1 MQTDSPQCS
10 SIVKKATLAGL
21 IRASRASHPRQSA
34 RMLSSGPHE
43 RVMGGATGASEA
55 GGSVRPAAAR
65 APVASSVR
73 SARSLN
79 AARLAAAAALACVSA
94 ITFAATPRDADPAVA
109 LPLWLFWL
117 GAVTLLALAAA
128 LLAQTVRTR
137 RSLMRERLANRLID
151 QSPQLVCVLDPNGA
165 LRHMNGTGRQWLRVT
180 HPEIAGRRFGEI
192 ASLNVG
198 EAQAAALQAAIAQA
212 VGGAAVTNELTL
224 VRPDHGTITLELSIR
239 PIPRTR
245 SAAPNLLVEGRDITM
260 RKAAEDKLHLAAAV
274 FEQAREGF
282 VIADRDGRV
291 VTVNQAF
298 WDISG
303 YGADE
308 LQGQQTAA
316 LGFGIGRR
324 DVRRQV
330 RAALQ
335 TSGHWQGEVRTSRK
349 DGSLYTCWA
358 AITQQRDA
366 SGAVTHYIGILND
379 ITQFREVERN
389 LVRLAHVDT
398 LTDLPNRSL
407 LADRVGQLTSV
418 SRRDHR
424 PFTLMFMDLDQFKNI
439 NDTLGHSVGDALL
452 AEVARRLQGSL
463 RECDTVARLG
473 GDEFAVLL
481 PGADAAGSELVA
493 TKLLE
498 RLAEPC
504 MVQGHELSMTMSIGI
519 ATYPSD
525 GDDYEIL
532 SRNADTAM
540 YRAKHEGQA
549 TWRFF
554 AAGMQQRSARQ
565 LQLESALRRALERNE
580 LLLHYQP
587 QLDGDGETLV
597 GVEALLRWK
606 HPEFGMVSPAEF
618 IPLAETSGQIVAI
631 GEWVLRTAVTQLK
644 AWMDAGVPPMVVAVN
659 LSAVQFRHPALPDT
673 VLRALTDAGLP
684 AQYLELELTESVTAN
699 PAAAIS
705 MMDALHGLGVRLSLD
720 DFGTG
725 YSSLSHL
732 KRFPLHTLK
741 IDQSFVR
748 DIDTDPDDRAIVQA
762 IIQMARAL
770 ELQTIA
776 EGVET
781 DAQHQF
787 LRREG
792 CDMMQGYYFGRP
804 MDAAGLEMWIAA
816 RENAAAAVAA

>member
-1 MQTDSPQCS
+1 MQSLGP
-10 SIVKKATLAGL
+10 
-21 IRASRASHPRQSA
+21 RSRVR
-34 RMLSSGPHE
+34 
-43 RVMGGATGASEA
+43 GGAIGEPRADA
-55 GGSVRPAAAR
+55 LARPSAAAR
-65 APVASSVR
+65 LRPARTVLVASIVA
-73 SARSLN
+73 SATVP
-79 AARLAAAAALACVSA
+79 ALAA
-94 ITFAATPRDADPAVA
+94 PAPAGAMVPV
-109 LPLWLFWL
+109 PLWLFWL
-117 GAVTLLALAAA
+117 AAVALLGLAGA

-137 RSLMRERLANRLID
+137 RSLQRERLANRLID
-151 QSPQLVCVLDPNGA
+151 RSPNLVCVLDPRGA
-165 LRHMNGTGRQWLRVT
+165 LRHMNGTGRQWLRVS
-180 HPEIAGRRFGEI
+180 HPQIAGRRLDEI
-192 ASLNVG
+192 PELGLDAV
-198 EAQAAALQAAIAQA
+198 QALAFQEVIDQA
-212 VGGAAVTNELTL
+212 VAGAVLTHELI
-224 VRPDHGTITLELSIR
+224 VRRPDGVALTLELSIR
-239 PIPRTR
+239 AIPR
-245 SAAPNLLVEGRDITM
+245 SSDALPNLLVEGRDITQ
-260 RKAAEDKLHLAAAV
+260 RKSVEDKLQLAAAV

-282 VIADRDGRV
+282 VIADREGRV

-298 WDISG
+298 CEISG
-303 YGADE
+303 YDVRE
-308 LQGQQTAA
+308 LQGQQVAA

-324 DVRRQV
+324 EVRRQV
-330 RAALQ
+330 RSALQ
-335 TSGHWQGEVRTSRK
+335 TAGHWQGEVRTSRK

-358 AITQQRDA
+358 AVTQQRNA
-366 SGAVTHYIGILND
+366 NGAVTHYIGILND
-379 ITQFREVERN
+379 ITQFREVESN

-407 LADRVGQLTSV
+407 LADRVGQLTSI

-424 PFTLMFMDLDQFKNI
+424 PFALMFMDLDQFKNI

-452 AEVARRLQGSL
+452 SEVARRLQGSL
-463 RECDTVARLG
+463 REVDTVARLG

-481 PGADAAGSELVA
+481 PGADGAGAELVA
-493 TKLLE
+493 SKLLE

-504 MVQGHELSMTMSIGI
+504 MVQGHELSMTMSIGV
-519 ATYPSD
+519 ACYPSD

-540 YRAKHEGQA
+540 YRAKHEGKA

-565 LQLESALRRALERNE
+565 LQLESALRRALERGE

-587 QLDGDGETLV
+587 QLDGNGEQLV

-606 HPEFGMVSPAEF
+606 HPEFGYVSPAEF

-631 GEWVLRTAVTQLK
+631 GEWVLRTAVAQLK
-644 AWMDAGVPPMVVAVN
+644 SWMDAGVPPMVVAVN
-659 LSAVQFRHPALPDT
+659 LSAVQFRHVGLPDA
-673 VLRALTDAGLP
+673 VARALSDAGLP

-705 MMDALHGLGVRLSLD
+705 MMDALHALGVRLSLD

-770 ELQTIA
+770 DLQTIA

-792 CDMMQGYYFGRP
+792 CDMMQGYRFCRP
-804 MDAAGLEMWIAA
+804 MDAAALEMWIAA
-816 RENAAAAVAA
+816 REAASTDNVVPMIAA

>member
-1 MQTDSPQCS
+1 
-10 SIVKKATLAGL
+10 
-21 IRASRASHPRQSA
+21 
-34 RMLSSGPHE
+34 MLSFGPGSS
-43 RVMGGATGASEA
+43 VKGGATGQTQ
-55 GGSVRPAAAR
+55 PAAHPCPAAPAR
-65 APVASSVR
+65 IDAPR
-73 SARSLN
+73 RIPI
-79 AARLAAAAALACVSA
+79 ALASA
-94 ITFAATPRDADPAVA
+94 GMAASASAAPAIAPDPVIG
-109 LPLWLFWL
+109 LPLWMFWL
-117 GAVTLLALAAA
+117 IVVTLLGLGAA
-128 LLAQTVRTR
+128 LFAQTVRTR
-137 RSLMRERLANRLID
+137 RSLQRERLANRLID
-151 QSPQLVCVLDPNGA
+151 HSPQLVCVLDPNGA

-180 HPEIAGRRFGEI
+180 HPQIAGRRLDEI
-192 ASLNVG
+192 AELG
-198 EAQAAALQAAIAQA
+198 ITEADAEALRAVVAQA
-212 VGGAAVTNELTL
+212 VGGAIVNHELTL
-224 VRPDHGTITLELSIR
+224 RRADGAPLTLELSVR
-239 PIPRTR
+239 AIPRTR
-245 SAAPNLLVEGRDITM
+245 DLPPNLLVEGRDVTQ
-260 RKAAEDKLHLAAAV
+260 RKSVEDKLHLAAAV

-298 WDISG
+298 CEISG

-330 RAALQ
+330 RTALQ
-335 TSGHWQGEVRTSRK
+335 TTGHWQGEVRTSRK

-358 AITQQRDA
+358 AVTQQRDA
-366 SGAVTHYIGILND
+366 NGDVTHYIGILND

-424 PFTLMFMDLDQFKNI
+424 PFALMFMDLDQFKNI
-439 NDTLGHSVGDALL
+439 NDTHGHSVGDALL
-452 AEVARRLQGSL
+452 SEMARRLQGSL
-463 RECDTVARLG
+463 REVDTVARLG

-481 PGADAAGSELVA
+481 PGADAAGAELVA
-493 TKLLE
+493 GKLLE

-519 ATYPSD
+519 ACYPSD

-540 YRAKHEGQA
+540 YRAKHEGKA

-565 LQLESALRRALERNE
+565 LQLESALRRAIERNE

-587 QLDGDGETLV
+587 QLDADGVQLV

-606 HPEFGMVSPAEF
+606 HPEFGFVSPGEF

-631 GEWVLRTAVTQLK
+631 GEWVLRTAVAQLQTWI
-644 AWMDAGVPPMVVAVN
+644 AAGVPPMVVAVN
-659 LSAVQFRHPALPDT
+659 LSAVQFRHPGLIAAVT
-673 VLRALTDAGLP
+673 RALEDSGLP
-684 AQYLELELTESVTAN
+684 AKYLELELTESVTAN
-699 PAAAIS
+699 PAAATAV
-705 MMDALHGLGVRLSLD
+705 MDALHGLGVRLSLD

-725 YSSLSHL
+725 FSSLNYL

-748 DIDTDPDDRAIVQA
+748 DIDTDPDDRAIVRA
-762 IIQMARAL
+762 VIQLARAL
-770 ELQTIA
+770 NLKTIA

-787 LRREG
+787 LRHEG
-792 CDMMQGYYFGRP
+792 CDMMQGYRFCRP
-804 MDAAGLEMWIAA
+804 IDAAALEMWIAEKMSPTVA
-816 RENAAAAVAA
+816 GAPCPQGAGREQPGRAGSAAPLNVA

>member
-1 MQTDSPQCS
+1 MQSFGP
-10 SIVKKATLAGL
+10 
-21 IRASRASHPRQSA
+21 RSRVR
-34 RMLSSGPHE
+34 
-43 RVMGGATGASEA
+43 GGAIGEPRAHA
-55 GGSVRPAAAR
+55 PARPSAAAR
-65 APVASSVR
+65 LRPARRLLAAST
-73 SARSLN
+73 
-79 AARLAAAAALACVSA
+79 AAAATVPALAAPAPAGALVA
-94 ITFAATPRDADPAVA
+94 VPLWLLWLAAVA
-109 LPLWLFWL
+109 LLGLGGALF
-117 GAVTLLALAAA
+117 
-128 LLAQTVRTR
+128 AQTVRTR
-137 RSLMRERLANRLID
+137 RSLQRERLANRLID
-151 QSPQLVCVLDPNGA
+151 RSPNLVCVLDPRGA
-165 LRHMNGTGRQWLRVT
+165 LRHMNGTGRQWLRVS
-180 HPEIAGRRFGEI
+180 HPQIAGRRLDEI
-192 ASLNVG
+192 PELGLDAV
-198 EAQAAALQAAIAQA
+198 QARAFQGAIEQA
-212 VGGAAVTNELTL
+212 VAGAVLTHELT
-224 VRPDHGTITLELSIR
+224 VRRPDGVAMTLELSIR
-239 PIPRTR
+239 AIPR
-245 SAAPNLLVEGRDITM
+245 SSDAPPNLLVEGRDITQ
-260 RKAAEDKLHLAAAV
+260 RKSVEDKLQLAAAV

-282 VIADRDGRV
+282 VIADREGRV

-298 WDISG
+298 CEISG
-303 YGADE
+303 YDLHE
-308 LQGQQTAA
+308 LQGQQVAA

-324 DVRRQV
+324 EVRRQV
-330 RAALQ
+330 RSALQ
-335 TSGHWQGEVRTSRK
+335 TAGHWQGEVRTSRK

-358 AITQQRDA
+358 AVTQQRDA
-366 SGAVTHYIGILND
+366 DGAVTHYIGILND
-379 ITQFREVERN
+379 ITQFREVESN

-407 LADRVGQLTSV
+407 LADRVGQLTSI

-424 PFTLMFMDLDQFKNI
+424 PFALMFMDLDQFKNI

-452 AEVARRLQGSL
+452 SEVARRLQGTL
-463 RECDTVARLG
+463 REVDTVARLG

-481 PGADAAGSELVA
+481 PGADAAGAELVA
-493 TKLLE
+493 SKLLE

-519 ATYPSD
+519 SCYPSD

-540 YRAKHEGQA
+540 YRAKHEGKA

-565 LQLESALRRALERNE
+565 LQLESALRRALERGE

-587 QLDGDGETLV
+587 QLDGNGERLV

-606 HPEFGMVSPAEF
+606 HPEFGFVSPAEF

-631 GEWVLRTAVTQLK
+631 GEWVLRTAVAQLK
-644 AWMDAGVPPMVVAVN
+644 SWMDAGVPPMVVAVN
-659 LSAVQFRHPALPDT
+659 LSAVQFRHAGLPDAAA
-673 VLRALTDAGLP
+673 RALSDAGLP

-705 MMDALHGLGVRLSLD
+705 MMDALHALGVRLSLD

-725 YSSLSHL
+725 YSSLSYL

-770 ELQTIA
+770 DLKTIA

-792 CDMMQGYYFGRP
+792 CDMMQGYRFCRP
-804 MDAAGLEMWIAA
+804 MDAAALEMWIAG
-816 RENAAAAVAA
+816 REAAPADNVVPMIAA

>member
-1 MQTDSPQCS
+1 MLFFGPS
-10 SIVKKATLAGL
+10 SSV
-21 IRASRASHPRQSA
+21 
-34 RMLSSGPHE
+34 
-43 RVMGGATGASEA
+43 VGGATGDRQA
-55 GGSVRPAAAR
+55 GARVRPAAPGHVLR
-65 APVASSVR
+65 TLTLLS
-73 SARSLN
+73 
-79 AARLAAAAALACVSA
+79 AALACA
-94 ITFAATPRDADPAVA
+94 TTGAPAFAAPADTSDPTVA

-117 GAVTLLALAAA
+117 VVVCLVALAAA
-128 LLAQTVRTR
+128 LFAQTMRTR
-137 RSLMRERLANRLID
+137 RSLQRERLANRLID
-151 QSPQLVCVLDPNGA
+151 HSLQLVCVLDPNGA
-165 LRHMNGTGRQWLRVT
+165 MRHMNGTGRHWLRVT
-180 HPEIAGRRFGEI
+180 HPQIAGRRLDEVAELGIAEI
-192 ASLNVG
+192 
-198 EAQAAALQAAIAQA
+198 QALALQAAITQA
-212 VGGAAVTNELTL
+212 VGGTVVTHELT
-224 VRPDHGTITLELSIR
+224 VKRPDGASLTLELSIR
-239 PIPRTR
+239 AIPRDPAR
-245 SAAPNLLVEGRDITM
+245 NVAPNLLVEGRDITM
-260 RKAAEDKLHLAAAV
+260 RKTAEDKLHLAAAV

-298 WDISG
+298 CDISG
-303 YGADE
+303 YDADE
-308 LQGQQTAA
+308 LQGQQTAG

-324 DVRRQV
+324 EVRRQV
-330 RAALQ
+330 RTALL

-358 AITQQRDA
+358 AITQQRDG
-366 SGAVTHYIGILND
+366 SGVVTHYIGILND

-398 LTDLPNRSL
+398 LTDLPNRAL

-452 AEVARRLQGSL
+452 GEVARRLQGML
-463 RECDTVARLG
+463 REVDTVARLG

-481 PGADAAGSELVA
+481 PGADTAGAELVA
-493 TKLLE
+493 SKLLE

-540 YRAKHEGQA
+540 YRAKHEGKA

-554 AAGMQQRSARQ
+554 ADGMQQRSARQ

-580 LLLHYQP
+580 MLLHYQP
-587 QLDGDGETLV
+587 QLDANGETLV
-597 GVEALLRWK
+597 GVEALLRWR
-606 HPEFGMVSPAEF
+606 HPEFGMVSPVEF
-618 IPLAETSGQIVAI
+618 IPLAEISGQIVAI
-631 GEWVLRTAVTQLK
+631 GEWVLRTAVAQLK
-644 AWMDAGVPPMVVAVN
+644 SWMDAGVPPMVVAVN
-659 LSAVQFRHPALPDT
+659 LSAVQFRHAGLPD
-673 VLRALTDAGLP
+673 VVMRALNDAGLP
-684 AQYLELELTESVTAN
+684 ARHLELELTESVTAN
-699 PAAAIS
+699 PAAAIA

-770 ELQTIA
+770 NLKTIA

-792 CDMMQGYYFGRP
+792 CDMMQGYRFCRP
-804 MDAAGLEMWIAA
+804 MDAAALEMWIAS
-816 RENAAAAVAA
+816 REHSPPSSVEPMIAA

>member
-1 MQTDSPQCS
+1 
-10 SIVKKATLAGL
+10 
-21 IRASRASHPRQSA
+21 
-34 RMLSSGPHE
+34 MLSFGPGSSV
-43 RVMGGATGASEA
+43 RGGAFVDQQPAA
-55 GGSVRPAAAR
+55 RARPAADGR
-65 APVASSVR
+65 VLR
-73 SARSLN
+73 
-79 AARLAAAAALACVSA
+79 ARLGAFALAAGSA
-94 ITFAATPRDADPAVA
+94 PAIAASASPAAPQPAVM

-117 GAVTLLALAAA
+117 FAVTVLGLAAA

-137 RSLMRERLANRLID
+137 RSLQRERLANRLID
-151 QSPQLVCVLDPNGA
+151 RSPHLVCVLDPNGA
-165 LRHMNGTGRQWLRVT
+165 LRHMNGTGRGWLRVS
-180 HPEIAGRRFGEI
+180 HPEIAGRRLDQI
-192 ASLNVG
+192 AALG
-198 EAQAAALQAAIAQA
+198 MDEAQARALQAAVAQA
-212 VGGAAVTNELTL
+212 LGGTPVSHELAVR
-224 VRPDHGTITLELSIR
+224 RPDGGSLTLELSIR
-239 PIPRTR
+239 AIPRHRNTP
-245 SAAPNLLVEGRDITM
+245 PNLLVEGRDITQ
-260 RKAAEDKLHLAAAV
+260 RKSVEDKLQLAAAV

-298 WDISG
+298 CDISG
-303 YGADE
+303 YDAHE
-308 LQGQQTAA
+308 LQGQQTAT

-324 DVRRQV
+324 DMRRQV

-335 TSGHWQGEVRTSRK
+335 TSGHWQGEVRTARK

-366 SGAVTHYIGILND
+366 GGVVTHYIGILND
-379 ITQFREVERN
+379 ITQFREVEKN

-424 PFTLMFMDLDQFKNI
+424 PFALMFMDLDQFKNI

-452 AEVARRLQGSL
+452 GEVARRLQASL
-463 RECDTVARLG
+463 REVDTVARLG

-481 PGADAAGSELVA
+481 PGADAAGAEMVA
-493 TKLLE
+493 SKLLE

-504 MVQGHELSMTMSIGI
+504 MVQGHELSMTMSIGV
-519 ATYPSD
+519 ACYPSD

-540 YRAKHEGQA
+540 YRAKHEGKA

-587 QLDGDGETLV
+587 QLDGNGEQLV

-606 HPEFGMVSPAEF
+606 HPEFGFVSPAEF

-631 GEWVLRTAVTQLK
+631 GEWVLRTAVAQLK

-659 LSAVQFRHPALPDT
+659 LSAVQFRHVGLPNA
-673 VLRALTDAGLP
+673 VARALSDADLP

-699 PAAAIS
+699 PSAAIA
-705 MMDALHGLGVRLSLD
+705 MMDALHALGVRLSLD

-725 YSSLSHL
+725 YSSLSYL

-770 ELQTIA
+770 NLKTIA

-792 CDMMQGYYFGRP
+792 CDMMQGYRFCRP
-804 MDAAGLEMWIAA
+804 MDAAALEMWIAG
-816 RENAAAAVAA
+816 REAASTANVVPMIAA

>member
-1 MQTDSPQCS
+1 
-10 SIVKKATLAGL
+10 
-21 IRASRASHPRQSA
+21 
-34 RMLSSGPHE
+34 
-43 RVMGGATGASEA
+43 MGGATGARDP
-55 GGSVRPAAAR
+55 GGSARPIPVRAPIASLARSTRPATVARHAAR
-65 APVASSVR
+65 AGAL
-73 SARSLN
+73 AL
-79 AARLAAAAALACVSA
+79 ALLAAPVLAA
-94 ITFAATPRDADPAVA
+94 PAHASEPTVA

-117 GAVTLLALAAA
+117 GAASLLALAAA
-128 LLAQTVRTR
+128 LFAQTVRSR

-165 LRHMNGTGRQWLRVT
+165 LRHMNRTGRQWLRVT
-180 HPEIAGRRFGEI
+180 HPEIAGRRFGDI
-192 ASLNVG
+192 ASLAVDAG
-198 EAQAAALQAAIAQA
+198 RAEALQAAIAQA
-212 VGGAAVTNELTL
+212 AAGVTVTHELSL

-239 PIPRTR
+239 PIPRA
-245 SAAPNLLVEGRDITM
+245 SAAAPNLLVEGRDVTL

-298 WDISG
+298 CDISG
-303 YGADE
+303 YASDE

-366 SGAVTHYIGILND
+366 VGAVTHYIGILND

-452 AEVARRLQGSL
+452 AEVARRLQGTL

-519 ATYPSD
+519 ACYPSD

-540 YRAKHEGQA
+540 YRAKHEGKA

-565 LQLESALRRALERNE
+565 LQLESALRRALERHE

-587 QLDGDGETLV
+587 QLDASGEKLV

-618 IPLAETSGQIVAI
+618 IPLAETSGQIVSI

-644 AWMDAGVPPMVVAVN
+644 AWMDAGVAPMLVAVN
-659 LSAVQFRHPALPDT
+659 LSAVQFRHPTLPD
-673 VLRALTDAGLP
+673 VVMRALTDAGLP
-684 AQYLELELTESVTAN
+684 AKYLELELTESVTAN

-770 ELQTIA
+770 DLQTIA

-804 MDAAGLEMWIAA
+804 MDASALEMWIAA
-816 RENAAAAVAA
+816 RDSATVAAA

>member
-1 MQTDSPQCS
+1 MLPSSPP
-10 SIVKKATLAGL
+10 T
-21 IRASRASHPRQSA
+21 PD
-34 RMLSSGPHE
+34 
-43 RVMGGATGASEA
+43 
-55 GGSVRPAAAR
+55 AA
-65 APVASSVR
+65 
-73 SARSLN
+73 
-79 AARLAAAAALACVSA
+79 
-94 ITFAATPRDADPAVA
+94 IA
-109 LPLWLFWL
+109 LPLWMFWL
-117 GAVTLLALAAA
+117 IVVALLCLTAA
-128 LLAQTVRTR
+128 LFAQTVRTR
-137 RSLMRERLANRLID
+137 RSLQRERLANRLID
-151 QSPQLVCVLDPNGA
+151 HSPQLVCVLDPNGA
-165 LRHMNGTGRQWLRVT
+165 LRHMNGTGRQWLRVA
-180 HPEIAGRRFGEI
+180 HPDIAGRRLDEI
-192 ASLNVG
+192 AQLG
-198 EAQAAALQAAIAQA
+198 IGDTQAAALQAAIAQA
-212 VGGAAVTNELTL
+212 VGGAVLTHELTIKG
-224 VRPDHGTITLELSIR
+224 PDGSPLTLELAIR
-239 PIPRTR
+239 AIPRAR
-245 SAAPNLLVEGRDITM
+245 DVLPNLLVEGRDVSK
-260 RKAAEDKLHLAAAV
+260 RKSVEDKLHLAAAV

-298 WDISG
+298 CDISG

-308 LQGQQTAA
+308 LQGQRVAA
-316 LGFGIGRR
+316 LGFGISRR

-330 RAALQ
+330 RTALQ

-358 AITQQRDA
+358 AVTHQRDA
-366 SGAVTHYIGILND
+366 GGVVTHYIGILND

-424 PFTLMFMDLDQFKNI
+424 PFALMFMDLDQFKNI
-439 NDTLGHSVGDALL
+439 NDTHGHSIGDALL
-452 AEVARRLQGSL
+452 AEMARRLQGSL
-463 RECDTVARLG
+463 REVDTVARLG

-481 PGADAAGSELVA
+481 PGADSAGAELVA
-493 TKLLE
+493 SKLLE

-540 YRAKHEGQA
+540 YRAKHEGKA

-565 LQLESALRRALERNE
+565 LQLESALRRAIERNE

-587 QLDGDGETLV
+587 QLDAAGEQLV
-597 GVEALLRWK
+597 GVEALLRWR

-631 GEWVLRTAVTQLK
+631 GEWVLRTAVAQLK
-644 AWMDAGVPPMVVAVN
+644 SWMDAGVPPMVVAVN
-659 LSAVQFRHPALPDT
+659 LSAVQFRHAGL
-673 VLRALTDAGLP
+673 VAMVARALADAGLP
-684 AQYLELELTESVTAN
+684 ARYLELELTESVTAN
-699 PAAAIS
+699 PAAATAV
-705 MMDALHGLGVRLSLD
+705 MDSLHALGVRLSLD

-725 YSSLSHL
+725 FSSLNYL

-748 DIDTDPDDRAIVQA
+748 DIDTDPDDRAIVRA
-762 IIQMARAL
+762 VIQLARAL
-770 ELQTIA
+770 NLKTIA

-787 LRREG
+787 LRHEG
-792 CDMMQGYYFGRP
+792 CDMMQGYRFCRP
-804 MDAAGLEMWIAA
+804 IDAAALEMWIAT
-816 RENAAAAVAA
+816 REPAEPAASRAMPMIAA

>member
-1 MQTDSPQCS
+1 MQGAHG
-10 SIVKKATLAGL
+10 VRLAG
-21 IRASRASHPRQSA
+21 
-34 RMLSSGPHE
+34 
-43 RVMGGATGASEA
+43 
-55 GGSVRPAAAR
+55 
-65 APVASSVR
+65 APVRSVP
-73 SARSLN
+73 L
-79 AARLAAAAALACVSA
+79 AAALACACVPA
-94 ITFAATPRDADPAVA
+94 RAAPAVA
-109 LPLWLFWL
+109 MPTVSLPLWSFWL
-117 GAVTLLALAAA
+117 VAATVLALGAA
-128 LLAQTVRTR
+128 LFAQTLRTR
-137 RSLMRERLANRLID
+137 SSLRRERLANRLID
-151 QSPQLVCVLDPNGA
+151 HSPQLVCVLDPSGA
-165 LRHMNGTGRQWLRVT
+165 VRHMNGTGRRWLRVS
-180 HPEIAGRRFGEI
+180 HPQIAGQRLDQI
-192 ASLNVG
+192 
-198 EAQAAALQAAIAQA
+198 AALGIAGPQAEALKAAVGQAAI
-212 VGGAAVTNELTL
+212 GAAVTHELGL
-224 VRPDHGTITLELSIR
+224 VRPDGTVLTLELSIR

-245 SAAPNLLVEGRDITM
+245 RLAPNLLVEGRDVTM
-260 RKAAEDKLHLAAAV
+260 RKSAEDKLHLAAAV

-282 VIADRDGRV
+282 VITDPEGRV
-291 VTVNQAF
+291 VSVNQAF
-298 WDISG
+298 CDISG
-303 YGADE
+303 YSADE
-308 LQGQQTAA
+308 LQGQPTAA
-316 LGFGIGRR
+316 LGLGLGESSLRLEI
-324 DVRRQV
+324 
-330 RAALQ
+330 RAALKD
-335 TSGHWQGEVRTSRK
+335 SGVWQGELRSARK
-349 DGSLYTCWA
+349 DGSLHTCWTS
-358 AITQQRDA
+358 ITQQRDSA
-366 SGAVTHYIGILND
+366 GTITHYIGILND
-379 ITQFREVERN
+379 ITQFREVERS
-389 LVRLAHVDT
+389 LVRLAHVDP
-398 LTDLPNRSL
+398 LTDLPNRAL
-407 LADRVGQLTSV
+407 LADRVGQLMSI

-424 PFTLMFMDLDQFKNI
+424 PFALMFMDLDQFKNI

-452 AEVARRLQGSL
+452 SEVARRLQGSL
-463 RECDTVARLG
+463 REVDTVARLG

-481 PGADAAGSELVA
+481 PGADSAGAELVA
-493 TKLLE
+493 SKLLE

-540 YRAKHEGQA
+540 YRAKHEGKA

-587 QLDGDGETLV
+587 QLDANGEQLV
-597 GVEALLRWK
+597 GVEALLRWR
-606 HPEFGMVSPAEF
+606 HPEFGFVSPAEF

-631 GEWVLRTAVTQLK
+631 GEWVMRTAVAQVK
-644 AWMDAGVPPMVVAVN
+644 AWMDAGVPPLVVAVN
-659 LSAVQFRHPALPDT
+659 LSAVQFRHAGLPAT
-673 VLRALTDAGLP
+673 VARALSDAGLP

-705 MMDALHGLGVRLSLD
+705 MMDALHSLGVRLSLD

-725 YSSLSHL
+725 YSSLSYL

-770 ELQTIA
+770 NLKTIA

-792 CDMMQGYYFGRP
+792 CDMMQGYRFCRP
-804 MDAAGLEMWIAA
+804 MDAAALEMWIAA
-816 RENAAAAVAA
+816 REPVPSSNVVPMIAA

>member
-1 MQTDSPQCS
+1 MLICGPNNS
-10 SIVKKATLAGL
+10 SV
-21 IRASRASHPRQSA
+21 Q
-34 RMLSSGPHE
+34 
-43 RVMGGATGASEA
+43 GGATDERQTD
-55 GGSVRPAAAR
+55 GSVRPAVR
-65 APVASSVR
+65 ADVSSPCRLVV
-73 SARSLN
+73 SLT
-79 AARLAAAAALACVSA
+79 ATLLAAPALAADSGAHDAA
-94 ITFAATPRDADPAVA
+94 IA

-117 GAVTLLALAAA
+117 VTVLLLGLAAA
-128 LLAQTVRTR
+128 LFAQTVRTR
-137 RSLMRERLANRLID
+137 RSLQRERLANRLID
-151 QSPQLVCVLDPNGA
+151 HSPQLVCVLDPDGA
-165 LRHMNGTGRQWLRVT
+165 MRHMNGTGRHWLRVT
-180 HPEIAGRRFGEI
+180 HAQIAGRRLHEI
-192 ASLNVG
+192 AELG
-198 EAQAAALQAAIAQA
+198 IAQAQGEALQAVIAKA
-212 VGGAAVTNELTL
+212 VSGSVLLHELTVKRSDGAL
-224 VRPDHGTITLELSIR
+224 MTLELSIR
-239 PIPRTR
+239 AIPRER
-245 SAAPNLLVEGRDITM
+245 NVAPNLLVEGRDISK
-260 RKAAEDKLHLAAAV
+260 RKSVEDKLQLAAAV

-298 WDISG
+298 CDISG
-303 YGADE
+303 YDAGE

-335 TSGHWQGEVRTSRK
+335 TNGHWQGEVRTSRK

-366 SGAVTHYIGILND
+366 AGEVTHYIGILND

-424 PFTLMFMDLDQFKNI
+424 PFALMFMDLDQFKNI

-452 AEVARRLQGSL
+452 GEVARRLQGTL
-463 RECDTVARLG
+463 RELDTVARLG

-481 PGADAAGSELVA
+481 PGADAAGAELVA
-493 TKLLE
+493 SKLLE

-540 YRAKHEGQA
+540 YRAKHEGKA
-549 TWRFF
+549 TWRLF

-587 QLDGDGETLV
+587 QLDAAGEHLV
-597 GVEALLRWK
+597 GVEALLRWR

-631 GEWVLRTAVTQLK
+631 GEWVLRTAVSQLK

-659 LSAVQFRHPALPDT
+659 LSAVQFRHAGLPAT
-673 VLRALTDAGLP
+673 VSRALSDAGLP

-699 PAAAIS
+699 PAAAIA

-725 YSSLSHL
+725 YSSLSYL

-770 ELQTIA
+770 DLKTIA

-792 CDMMQGYYFGRP
+792 CDMMQGYRFCRP
-804 MDAAGLEMWIAA
+804 MDAAALEVWIAG
-816 RENAAAAVAA
+816 RDQAAGSNVVPMIAA

>member
-1 MQTDSPQCS
+1 VTGDRQTDAQ
-10 SIVKKATLAGL
+10 A
-21 IRASRASHPRQSA
+21 
-34 RMLSSGPHE
+34 
-43 RVMGGATGASEA
+43 
-55 GGSVRPAAAR
+55 RPAAPLHVCLSLAR
-65 APVASSVR
+65 RPF
-73 SARSLN
+73 
-79 AARLAAAAALACVSA
+79 ALACASVAAPALAAQATAPDQA
-94 ITFAATPRDADPAVA
+94 IAV
-109 LPLWLFWL
+109 PLWLFWL
-117 GAVTLLALAAA
+117 TTVALLGLPAA
-128 LLAQTVRTR
+128 LFAQTMRTR
-137 RSLMRERLANRLID
+137 RSLQRERLANRLID
-151 QSPQLVCVLDPNGA
+151 HSPQLVCVLDPAGA
-165 LRHMNGTGRQWLRVT
+165 LRHMNGTGRHWLRVT
-180 HPEIAGRRFGEI
+180 HPEIAGRRLDQI
-192 ASLNVG
+192 ATLG
-198 EAQAAALQAAIAQA
+198 IDELQAGALQAQIGRAA
-212 VGGAAVTNELTL
+212 GGAVATHELT
-224 VRPDHGTITLELSIR
+224 VKRPDGASLTLELSIR
-239 PIPRTR
+239 AIPHPRN
-245 SAAPNLLVEGRDITM
+245 AAPNLLVEGRDITK
-260 RKAAEDKLHLAAAV
+260 RKSVEDKLHLAAAV

-298 WDISG
+298 CDISG
-303 YGADE
+303 YGVDE

-316 LGFGIGRR
+316 LGFGISRR
-324 DVRRQV
+324 EIRRQV
-330 RAALQ
+330 RTALQ

-366 SGAVTHYIGILND
+366 NGVVTHYIGILND

-424 PFTLMFMDLDQFKNI
+424 PFALMFMDLDQFKNI

-452 AEVARRLQGSL
+452 SEVARRLQGSL
-463 RECDTVARLG
+463 REVDTVARLG

-481 PGADAAGSELVA
+481 PGTDATGAEQVA
-493 TKLLE
+493 SKLLE

-540 YRAKHEGQA
+540 YRAKQEGKA

-587 QLDGDGETLV
+587 QLDGNGEHLV
-597 GVEALLRWK
+597 GVEALLRWR

-631 GEWVLRTAVTQLK
+631 GEWVLRTAVAQLK
-644 AWMDAGVPPMVVAVN
+644 SWIDAGVSPMVVAVN
-659 LSAVQFRHPALPDT
+659 LSAVQFRHAGLPA
-673 VLRALTDAGLP
+673 VVARALSDAGLP
-684 AQYLELELTESVTAN
+684 ARYLELELTESVTAN

-705 MMDALHGLGVRLSLD
+705 MMDALHGQGVRLSLD

-725 YSSLSHL
+725 YSSLSYL

-762 IIQMARAL
+762 IIQMARTL
-770 ELQTIA
+770 NLKTIA

-792 CDMMQGYYFGRP
+792 CDMMQGYRFCRP
-804 MDAAGLEMWIAA
+804 MDAAALEMWIAT
-816 RENAAAAVAA
+816 RELTPLSNVVPMIAA

>member
-1 MQTDSPQCS
+1 MLFLGPS
-10 SIVKKATLAGL
+10 SSVKGGAAGDLANAQARSGADRLALRALPGAIALAG
-21 IRASRASHPRQSA
+21 A
-34 RMLSSGPHE
+34 
-43 RVMGGATGASEA
+43 GAC
-55 GGSVRPAAAR
+55 VPA
-65 APVASSVR
+65 VASS
-73 SARSLN
+73 AG
-79 AARLAAAAALACVSA
+79 AHAPMA
-94 ITFAATPRDADPAVA
+94 P
-109 LPLWLFWL
+109 PLWLFWL
-117 GAVTLLALAAA
+117 VTATLLGLGAA
-128 LLAQTVRTR
+128 LVAQTARMR
-137 RSLMRERLANRLID
+137 RSLKRERLANRLID
-151 QSPQLVCVLDPNGA
+151 NSPHLVCVLDPQGA
-165 LRHMNGTGRQWLRVT
+165 VRHMNGTGRQWLRIT
-180 HPEIAGRRFGEI
+180 HPQLAGRRLDEI
-192 ASLNVG
+192 AEFGLDEV
-198 EAQAAALQAAIAQA
+198 QAAALRGAIVNA
-212 VGGAAVTNELTL
+212 VAGIPATQDLT
-224 VRPDHGTITLELSIR
+224 VRRPDGVAITLELSIR
-239 PIPRTR
+239 AIPHARGVP
-245 SAAPNLLVEGRDITM
+245 PNLLVEGRDITK
-260 RKAAEDKLHLAAAV
+260 RKSVEDKLHLAAAV

-298 WDISG
+298 CEISG
-303 YGADE
+303 YDMDE
-308 LQGQQTAA
+308 LQGQRAAA
-316 LGFGIGRR
+316 LGLGIGQR
-324 DVRRQV
+324 DMRRQI
-330 RAALQ
+330 RTALQ
-335 TSGHWQGEVRTSRK
+335 ASGHWQGEVRTSRK

-366 SGAVTHYIGILND
+366 QGAVTHYIGILND

-424 PFTLMFMDLDQFKNI
+424 PFALMFMDLDQFKNI

-452 AEVARRLQGSL
+452 GEVARRLQGSL
-463 RECDTVARLG
+463 REIDTVARLG

-481 PGADAAGSELVA
+481 PGADGAGAELVA
-493 TKLLE
+493 SKLLE

-540 YRAKHEGQA
+540 YRAKHEGKA

-554 AAGMQQRSARQ
+554 AAGMQQRSARR

-580 LLLHYQP
+580 LVLHYQP
-587 QLDGDGETLV
+587 QLDGSGENLV

-631 GEWVLRTAVTQLK
+631 GEWVLRTAVAQLK

-659 LSAVQFRHPALPDT
+659 LSAVQFRHAGLPNVVT
-673 VLRALTDAGLP
+673 RALSDAGLS

-699 PAAAIS
+699 PSAAIA
-705 MMDALHGLGVRLSLD
+705 MMDALHALGVRLSLD

-725 YSSLSHL
+725 YSSLSYL

-770 ELQTIA
+770 NLKTIA

-792 CDMMQGYYFGRP
+792 CDMMQGYRFCRP
-804 MDAAGLEMWIAA
+804 MDAAALEMWIAG
-816 RENAAAAVAA
+816 REAASAANVVPMIAA

>member
-1 MQTDSPQCS
+1 MLTFGPS
-10 SIVKKATLAGL
+10 SSV
-21 IRASRASHPRQSA
+21 
-34 RMLSSGPHE
+34 E
-43 RVMGGATGASEA
+43 GGATGEQQADA
-55 GGSVRPAAAR
+55 QACPAARVDVSR
-65 APVASSVR
+65 APR
-73 SARSLN
+73 
-79 AARLAAAAALACVSA
+79 RLPIALACASVA
-94 ITFAATPRDADPAVA
+94 LPVRALAVPATFTDPAIA

-117 GAVTLLALAAA
+117 TAVCLLGLVAA
-128 LLAQTVRTR
+128 LFAQTLRTR
-137 RSLMRERLANRLID
+137 RSLQRERLANRLID
-151 QSPQLVCVLDPNGA
+151 HSPQLVCVLDPNGA
-165 LRHMNGTGRQWLRVT
+165 LRHMNGTGRHWLRVT
-180 HPEIAGRRFGEI
+180 HPQIAGRRLDEI
-192 ASLNVG
+192 AALAID
-198 EAQAAALQAAIAQA
+198 ELQAKALQAQIALA
-212 VGGAAVTNELTL
+212 LEGAAVTHELT
-224 VRPDHGTITLELSIR
+224 VKRPDGASLTLELSIR
-239 PIPRTR
+239 AIPRAR
-245 SAAPNLLVEGRDITM
+245 NAAPNLLVEGRDITK
-260 RKAAEDKLHLAAAV
+260 RKSVEDKLQLAAAV

-298 WDISG
+298 CDISG
-303 YGADE
+303 YAADE

-330 RAALQ
+330 RTALQ

-366 SGAVTHYIGILND
+366 NGAVTHYIGILND

-424 PFTLMFMDLDQFKNI
+424 PFALMYMDLDQFKNI
-439 NDTLGHSVGDALL
+439 NDTHGHSVGDALL
-452 AEVARRLQGSL
+452 SEVARRLQGSL
-463 RECDTVARLG
+463 REVDTVARLG

-481 PGADAAGSELVA
+481 PGADAAGAELVA
-493 TKLLE
+493 QKLLE

-504 MVQGHELSMTMSIGI
+504 MVQGHDLSVTMSIGI

-540 YRAKHEGQA
+540 YRSKHEGKA

-565 LQLESALRRALERNE
+565 LQLESALRRAIERNE

-587 QLDGDGETLV
+587 QLDANGETLV
-597 GVEALLRWK
+597 GVEALLRWR

-631 GEWVLRTAVTQLK
+631 GEWVLRTAVAQLK

-659 LSAVQFRHPALPDT
+659 LSAVQFRHAGLPAVVT
-673 VLRALTDAGLP
+673 RALSDAGLP
-684 AQYLELELTESVTAN
+684 ARYLELELTESVTAN
-699 PAAAIS
+699 PAAATA
-705 MMDALHGLGVRLSLD
+705 MMDALHALGVRLSLD

-725 YSSLSHL
+725 FSSLNYL

-748 DIDTDPDDRAIVQA
+748 DIDTDPDDRAIVRA
-762 IIQMARAL
+762 IIQLARAL
-770 ELQTIA
+770 NLQTIA

-781 DAQHQF
+781 EAQHQF
-787 LRREG
+787 LRHEG
-792 CDMMQGYYFGRP
+792 CDMMQGYRFCRP
-804 MDAAGLEMWIAA
+804 IDAAALEMWIAS
-816 RENAAAAVAA
+816 REMAPPSIVVPMLAA

>member
-1 MQTDSPQCS
+1 
-10 SIVKKATLAGL
+10 
-21 IRASRASHPRQSA
+21 
-34 RMLSSGPHE
+34 MLSFGPGL
-43 RVMGGATGASEA
+43 RVRGGAFVDQQPAA
-55 GGSVRPAAAR
+55 CARPAAVGR
-65 APVASSVR
+65 VLR
-73 SARSLN
+73 
-79 AARLAAAAALACVSA
+79 ARLGAIALGAAASGA
-94 ITFAATPRDADPAVA
+94 PAVAASANPAAPQPAIA

-117 GAVTLLALAAA
+117 FAVTLLGLAAA
-128 LLAQTVRTR
+128 LVAQTVRAR
-137 RSLMRERLANRLID
+137 RSLQRERLANRLID
-151 QSPQLVCVLDPNGA
+151 RSPHLVCVLDPNGA
-165 LRHMNGTGRQWLRVT
+165 LRHMNGTGRGWLRVS
-180 HPEIAGRRFGEI
+180 HPEIAGRRLDQI
-192 ASLNVG
+192 ASLG
-198 EAQAAALQAAIAQA
+198 MDEAQARALQAVVAQA
-212 VGGAAVTNELTL
+212 LAGTAVSHELT
-224 VRPDHGTITLELSIR
+224 VRRPDGGSMTLELAIR
-239 PIPRTR
+239 AIPRHRNTQ
-245 SAAPNLLVEGRDITM
+245 PNLLVEGRDITQ
-260 RKAAEDKLHLAAAV
+260 RKSVEDKLQLAAAV

-298 WDISG
+298 CDISG
-303 YGADE
+303 YDAQE
-308 LQGQQTAA
+308 LQGEQTAA

-324 DVRRQV
+324 DMRRQV

-424 PFTLMFMDLDQFKNI
+424 PFALMFMDLDQFKNI

-452 AEVARRLQGSL
+452 GEVARRLQGSL
-463 RECDTVARLG
+463 REVDTVARLG

-481 PGADAAGSELVA
+481 PGADAAGAEMVA
-493 TKLLE
+493 SKLLE

-504 MVQGHELSMTMSIGI
+504 MVQGHELSMTMSIGV
-519 ATYPSD
+519 ACYPSD

-540 YRAKHEGQA
+540 YRAKHEGKA

-587 QLDGDGETLV
+587 QLDGNGEQLV

-606 HPEFGMVSPAEF
+606 HPEFGFVSPAEF

-631 GEWVLRTAVTQLK
+631 GEWVLRTAVAQLK

-659 LSAVQFRHPALPDT
+659 LSAVQFRHAGLPNAVT
-673 VLRALTDAGLP
+673 RALSDAGLP

-699 PAAAIS
+699 PSAAIA
-705 MMDALHGLGVRLSLD
+705 MMDALHALGVRLSLD

-725 YSSLSHL
+725 YSSLSYL

-770 ELQTIA
+770 DLKTIA

-792 CDMMQGYYFGRP
+792 CDMMQGYRFCRP
-804 MDAAGLEMWIAA
+804 MDAAALEMWIAG
-816 RENAAAAVAA
+816 REMTTPTLPLVAAPRAGAPVGSDVILASG

>member
-1 MQTDSPQCS
+1 MLFLGPS
-10 SIVKKATLAGL
+10 SDVKGGAAGAPARPPAAGLALRALCVSTSLAG
-21 IRASRASHPRQSA
+21 
-34 RMLSSGPHE
+34 
-43 RVMGGATGASEA
+43 
-55 GGSVRPAAAR
+55 AAATV
-65 APVASSVR
+65 PAS
-73 SARSLN
+73 
-79 AARLAAAAALACVSA
+79 
-94 ITFAATPRDADPAVA
+94 AATAGVEPAIA
-109 LPLWLFWL
+109 LPLWLYW
-117 GAVTLLALAAA
+117 LAAA
-128 LLAQTVRTR
+128 TLLCLGVALFAQTLRAR
-137 RSLMRERLANRLID
+137 RSLQRERLANRLID
-151 QSPQLVCVLDPNGA
+151 HSPQLVCVLDPNGA
-165 LRHMNGTGRQWLRVT
+165 VRHMNGTGRQWLRIT
-180 HPEIAGRRFGEI
+180 HPEIAGRRLDEI
-192 ASLNVG
+192 AQLG
-198 EAQAAALQAAIAQA
+198 IAEPQANALREGVANA
-212 VGGAAVTNELTL
+212 VGGAIVTHELT
-224 VRPDHGTITLELSIR
+224 VKRPDGVAITLELSIR
-239 PIPRTR
+239 AIPRTR
-245 SAAPNLLVEGRDITM
+245 GLPPNLLVEGRDITK
-260 RKAAEDKLHLAAAV
+260 RKSVEDKLHLAAAV

-298 WDISG
+298 CDISG

-316 LGFGIGRR
+316 LGFGISRR

-330 RAALQ
+330 RTALQ

-366 SGAVTHYIGILND
+366 NGVVTHYIGILND

-424 PFTLMFMDLDQFKNI
+424 PFALMFMDLDQFKNI

-452 AEVARRLQGSL
+452 GEVARRLQSSL
-463 RECDTVARLG
+463 REVDTVARLG

-481 PGADAAGSELVA
+481 PGADAAGAELVA
-493 TKLLE
+493 QKLLE

-540 YRAKHEGQA
+540 YRAKHEGKA

-587 QLDGDGETLV
+587 QLDANGQQLV
-597 GVEALLRWK
+597 GVEALLRWR

-631 GEWVLRTAVTQLK
+631 GEWVLRTAVAQLK
-644 AWMDAGVPPMVVAVN
+644 AWIDAGVPPMLVAVN
-659 LSAVQFRHPALPDT
+659 LSAVQFRHVGLPN
-673 VLRALTDAGLP
+673 VVARALSDAGLP

-699 PAAAIS
+699 PAAAIA
-705 MMDALHGLGVRLSLD
+705 MMDALHGQGVRLSLD

-725 YSSLSHL
+725 YSSLSYL

-770 ELQTIA
+770 NLKTIA

-792 CDMMQGYYFGRP
+792 CDMMQGYRFCRP
-804 MDAAGLEMWIAA
+804 MDAAALEMWIAS
-816 RENAAAAVAA
+816 REALPAPNVLPMIAA

>member
-1 MQTDSPQCS
+1 MLTFGPSP
-10 SIVKKATLAGL
+10 
-21 IRASRASHPRQSA
+21 
-34 RMLSSGPHE
+34 
-43 RVMGGATGASEA
+43 RVRGGAPGRLQTAA
-55 GGSVRPAAAR
+55 QACPAAAV
-65 APVASSVR
+65 PAS
-73 SARSLN
+73 RSLL
-79 AARLAAAAALACVSA
+79 RPSVALACASA
-94 ITFAATPRDADPAVA
+94 AAPALAAPAAAVEPTIA
-109 LPLWLFWL
+109 LPLWVFWL
-117 GAVTLLALAAA
+117 IAAA
-128 LLAQTVRTR
+128 LLALGVALFAQTVRTR
-137 RSLMRERLANRLID
+137 RSLRRERLANRLID
-151 QSPQLVCVLDPNGA
+151 RSPHLVCVLDPAGA
-165 LRHMNGTGRQWLRVT
+165 VRHMNGTGRQWLRVT
-180 HPEIAGRRFGEI
+180 HLEIAGRR
-192 ASLNVG
+192 LDQV
-198 EAQAAALQAAIAQA
+198 AALGIDEGQARALRVAIEQA
-212 VGGAAVTNELTL
+212 DGETAVTHDLD
-224 VRPDHGTITLELSIR
+224 VKRPDGATLTLELSIR
-239 PIPRTR
+239 AIPRDR
-245 SAAPNLLVEGRDITM
+245 GAAPNLLVEGRDISK
-260 RKAAEDKLHLAAAV
+260 RKSVEDKLHLAAAV

-298 WDISG
+298 CEISG
-303 YGADE
+303 YDMDE
-308 LQGQQTAA
+308 LQGQQTGA
-316 LGFGIGRR
+316 LGLGLGRR
-324 DVRRQV
+324 DVLRQV
-330 RAALQ
+330 RSALQ
-335 TSGHWQGEVRTSRK
+335 ASGHWQGEIRTARK

-366 SGAVTHYIGILND
+366 NGVVTHYIGILND

-452 AEVARRLQGSL
+452 SEVARRLQGSL
-463 RECDTVARLG
+463 REIDTVARLG

-481 PGADAAGSELVA
+481 PGADSAGAELVA
-493 TKLLE
+493 SKLLE

-540 YRAKHEGQA
+540 YRAKHEGKA

-587 QLDGDGETLV
+587 QLDANGEQLV
-597 GVEALLRWK
+597 GVEALLRWR
-606 HPEFGMVSPAEF
+606 HPEFGFVSPAEF

-631 GEWVLRTAVTQLK
+631 GEWVMRTAVAQVK
-644 AWMDAGVPPMVVAVN
+644 AWMDAGVPPLVVAVN
-659 LSAVQFRHPALPDT
+659 LSAVQFRHAGLPAT
-673 VLRALTDAGLP
+673 VARALSDAGLP

-705 MMDALHGLGVRLSLD
+705 MMDALHSLGVRLSLD

-725 YSSLSHL
+725 YSSLSYL

-770 ELQTIA
+770 NLKTIA

-792 CDMMQGYYFGRP
+792 CDMMQGYRFCRP
-804 MDAAGLEMWIAA
+804 MDAAALEMWIAA
-816 RENAAAAVAA
+816 REPVPSSNVVPMIAA

>member
-1 MQTDSPQCS
+1 MLIPGPS
-10 SIVKKATLAGL
+10 SSVKGGAAGAPPGAAGPALRPLVAAIALAGSAACVP
-21 IRASRASHPRQSA
+21 ASAA
-34 RMLSSGPHE
+34 
-43 RVMGGATGASEA
+43 
-55 GGSVRPAAAR
+55 PAAAAQAI
-65 APVASSVR
+65 AP
-73 SARSLN
+73 
-79 AARLAAAAALACVSA
+79 
-94 ITFAATPRDADPAVA
+94 
-109 LPLWLFWL
+109 PLWLFWL
-117 GAVTLLALAAA
+117 VTAALLGAGGA
-128 LLAQTVRTR
+128 LLAQTLRMR
-137 RSLMRERLANRLID
+137 RSLQRERLANRLID
-151 QSPQLVCVLDPNGA
+151 NSPHLVCVLDPSGA
-165 LRHMNGTGRQWLRVT
+165 VRHMNGTGRQWLRIS
-180 HPEIAGRRFGEI
+180 HPELAGRRLDEI
-192 ASLNVG
+192 AQFGIDEL
-198 EAQAAALQAAIAQA
+198 QTTALR
-212 VGGAAVTNELTL
+212 AAVASAAGGVPATQELT
-224 VRPDHGTITLELSIR
+224 VTRPDGLAITLELSIR
-239 PIPRTR
+239 AIPRAR
-245 SAAPNLLVEGRDITM
+245 GAAPNLLVEGRDITK
-260 RKAAEDKLHLAAAV
+260 RKSVEDKLHLAAAV

-298 WDISG
+298 CEISG
-303 YGADE
+303 YAMDE

-330 RAALQ
+330 RTALQ

-366 SGAVTHYIGILND
+366 HGAVTHYIGILND
-379 ITQFREVERN
+379 ITEFREVERS

-424 PFTLMFMDLDQFKNI
+424 PFALMFMDLDQFKNI

-452 AEVARRLQGSL
+452 SEVARRLQGSL
-463 RECDTVARLG
+463 REVDTVARLG

-481 PGADAAGSELVA
+481 PGANAAGAELVA
-493 TKLLE
+493 GKLLE

-540 YRAKHEGQA
+540 YRAKHEGKA

-565 LQLESALRRALERNE
+565 LQLESALRRALERGE

-587 QLDGDGETLV
+587 QLDGNGERLV

-631 GEWVLRTAVTQLK
+631 GEWVLRTAVAQLK

-659 LSAVQFRHPALPDT
+659 LSAVQFRHAGLPD
-673 VLRALTDAGLP
+673 VVARALSDAGLA
-684 AQYLELELTESVTAN
+684 AQHLELELTESVTAN
-699 PAAAIS
+699 PAAAIA
-705 MMDALHGLGVRLSLD
+705 MMDALHALGVRLSLD

-725 YSSLSHL
+725 YSSLSYL

-770 ELQTIA
+770 NLKTIA

-792 CDMMQGYYFGRP
+792 CDMMQGYRFCRP
-804 MDAAGLEMWIAA
+804 MDAAALEMWIAG
-816 RENAAAAVAA
+816 REAASAANVVPMIAA

>member
-1 MQTDSPQCS
+1 
-10 SIVKKATLAGL
+10 
-21 IRASRASHPRQSA
+21 
-34 RMLSSGPHE
+34 
-43 RVMGGATGASEA
+43 
-55 GGSVRPAAAR
+55 VRPAAA
-65 APVASSVR
+65 AVFAVR
-73 SARSLN
+73 TLRTL
-79 AARLAAAAALACVSA
+79 AAALAGAPACSL
-94 ITFAATPRDADPAVA
+94 AAPAPHVDPSVA

-117 GAVTLLALAAA
+117 GTTAALGLAAA
-128 LLAQTVRTR
+128 LVAQTVRIR
-137 RSLMRERLANRLID
+137 RSLQRERLANRLID
-151 QSPQLVCVLDPNGA
+151 HSPQLVCVLDPNGA

-180 HPEIAGRRFGEI
+180 HPQIAGLRLDQIATLDIGEP
-192 ASLNVG
+192 
-198 EAQAAALQAAIAQA
+198 EAKALQNSIAQA
-212 VGGAAVTNELTL
+212 VEGALVTHEL
-224 VRPDHGTITLELSIR
+224 VVKRPDGGSMALELSIR
-239 PIPRTR
+239 AIPRR
-245 SAAPNLLVEGRDITM
+245 RGVPPNLLVEGRDISM
-260 RKAAEDKLHLAAAV
+260 RKAGEEKLYLAAAV

-298 WDISG
+298 CEISG
-303 YGADE
+303 YALDE
-308 LQGQQTAA
+308 LQGQRTAA
-316 LGFGIGRR
+316 LGFGFGIGRR

-330 RAALQ
+330 RTALQ
-335 TSGHWQGEVRTSRK
+335 TSGHWQGEVRTARK

-366 SGAVTHYIGILND
+366 GGVTTHYIGILND

-424 PFTLMFMDLDQFKNI
+424 PFALMFMDLDQFKNI

-452 AEVARRLQGSL
+452 GEVARRLQGSL

-481 PGADAAGSELVA
+481 PGADIAGAELVA
-493 TKLLE
+493 AKLLE

-504 MVQGHELSMTMSIGI
+504 MVEGHELSMTMSIGI

-540 YRAKHEGQA
+540 YRAKHEGKA

-587 QLDGDGETLV
+587 QLDGHGETLV
-597 GVEALLRWK
+597 GVEALLRWR

-644 AWMDAGVPPMVVAVN
+644 AWIDAGVPPMVVAVN
-659 LSAVQFRHPALPDT
+659 LSAVQFRHPGLPD
-673 VLRALTDAGLP
+673 VVMRALDDAGLP
-684 AQYLELELTESVTAN
+684 ARYLELELTESVTAN
-699 PAAAIS
+699 PAAAIA
-705 MMDALHGLGVRLSLD
+705 MMDSLHALGVRLSLD

-725 YSSLSHL
+725 YSSLSYL

-770 ELQTIA
+770 DLKTIA

-787 LRREG
+787 LRRGG
-792 CDMMQGYYFGRP
+792 CDMMQGYRFCRP
-804 MDAAGLEMWIAA
+804 LDAAALEMWIAA
-816 RENAAAAVAA
+816 REQAPPKTAVPLVAA

>member
-1 MQTDSPQCS
+1 
-10 SIVKKATLAGL
+10 VR
-21 IRASRASHPRQSA
+21 RAD
-34 RMLSSGPHE
+34 G
-43 RVMGGATGASEA
+43 
-55 GGSVRPAAAR
+55 
-65 APVASSVR
+65 
-73 SARSLN
+73 
-79 AARLAAAAALACVSA
+79 
-94 ITFAATPRDADPAVA
+94 
-109 LPLWLFWL
+109 
-117 GAVTLLALAAA
+117 A
-128 LLAQTVRTR
+128 LLT
-137 RSLMRERLANRLID
+137 
-151 QSPQLVCVLDPNGA
+151 LD
-165 LRHMNGTGRQWLRVT
+165 
-180 HPEIAGRRFGEI
+180 
-192 ASLNVG
+192 
-198 EAQAAALQAAIAQA
+198 
-212 VGGAAVTNELTL
+212 
-224 VRPDHGTITLELSIR
+224 LSIR
-239 PIPRTR
+239 PIPRR
-245 SAAPNLLVEGRDITM
+245 DRRPPNLLVEGRDVTL
-260 RKAAEDKLHLAAAV
+260 RKAAEDKLDLAADF

-282 VIADRDGRV
+282 VIADRDGRI

-298 WDISG
+298 CDISG
-303 YGADE
+303 YETHE

-324 DVRRQV
+324 DMRRQV

-335 TSGHWQGEVRTSRK
+335 ADGHWQGELRTSRK

-358 AITQQRDA
+358 AVTRKRDTA
-366 SGAVTHYIGILND
+366 GRTTHYIGVLND
-379 ITQFREVERN
+379 ITEFREVERN

-424 PFTLMFMDLDQFKNI
+424 PFALMFMDLDQFKTI

-481 PGADAAGSELVA
+481 PGADSPGAESVAA
-493 TKLLE
+493 KLLE

-504 MVQGHELSMTMSIGI
+504 MVQGHELSVTMSIGI

-540 YRAKHEGQA
+540 YRAKHEGKA

-565 LQLESALRRALERNE
+565 LQLESGLRRAVERHE

-587 QLDGDGETLV
+587 QLAADGRVVV
-597 GVEALLRWK
+597 GVEALLRWR

-631 GEWVLRTAVTQLK
+631 GEWVMRTAVRQLK
-644 AWMDAGVPPMVVAVN
+644 DWIDAGMAPMVVAVN
-659 LSAVQFRHPALPDT
+659 VSAVQFRHPGLVDAVARSL
-673 VLRALTDAGLP
+673 ADAGLP

-699 PAAAIS
+699 PAAAIAT
-705 MMDALHGLGVRLSLD
+705 MDALHALGVRLSLD

-725 YSSLSHL
+725 FSSLSYL
-732 KRFPLHTLK
+732 KRLPLHTLK

-762 IIQMARAL
+762 VIQMARAL
-770 ELQTIA
+770 ELETIA

-781 DAQHQF
+781 EAQHQF

-792 CDMMQGYYFGRP
+792 CGMVQGYRFCRP
-804 MDAAGLEMWIAA
+804 VDADALAAWIAE
-816 RENAAAAVAA
+816 REDELAAA

>member
-1 MQTDSPQCS
+1 
-10 SIVKKATLAGL
+10 
-21 IRASRASHPRQSA
+21 
-34 RMLSSGPHE
+34 MLSFGPSSS
-43 RVMGGATGASEA
+43 VKGGATGDRQSGAP
-55 GGSVRPAAAR
+55 VRPAAV
-65 APVASSVR
+65 APVS
-73 SARSLN
+73 RSLR
-79 AARLAAAAALACVSA
+79 RLSVALACAGVA
-94 ITFAATPRDADPAVA
+94 APALAATDAPMV

-117 GAVTLLALAAA
+117 TAVTVLGLAAA
-128 LLAQTVRTR
+128 LFAQTVRTR
-137 RSLMRERLANRLID
+137 RSLQRERLANRLID
-151 QSPQLVCVLDPNGA
+151 HSPQLVCVLDPHGA
-165 LRHMNGTGRQWLRVT
+165 MRHMNGTGRHWLRVT
-180 HPEIAGRRFGEI
+180 HPQIAGRRLDEI
-192 ASLNVG
+192 AELGIAAS
-198 EAQAAALQAAIAQA
+198 QAKTLQAVVAQA
-212 VGGAAVTNELTL
+212 VAGAVVNHELT
-224 VRPDHGTITLELSIR
+224 VKRPDGATLTLELSIR
-239 PIPRTR
+239 AIPR
-245 SAAPNLLVEGRDITM
+245 SGDLPPNLLVEGRDITK
-260 RKAAEDKLHLAAAV
+260 RKSVEDKLQLAAAV

-298 WDISG
+298 CDISG
-303 YGADE
+303 YDADE

-330 RAALQ
+330 RTALQ
-335 TSGHWQGEVRTSRK
+335 TAGHWQGEVRTSRK

-366 SGAVTHYIGILND
+366 AGAVTHYIGILND

-424 PFTLMFMDLDQFKNI
+424 PFALMFMDLDQFKNI
-439 NDTLGHSVGDALL
+439 NDTHGHSVGDALL
-452 AEVARRLQGSL
+452 SEVARRLQAGL
-463 RECDTVARLG
+463 REVDTVARLG

-481 PGADAAGSELVA
+481 PGADAAGAELVA
-493 TKLLE
+493 SKLLE

-504 MVQGHELSMTMSIGI
+504 MVQGHELSTTMSIGI

-540 YRAKHEGQA
+540 YRAKHEGKA

-565 LQLESALRRALERNE
+565 LQLESALRRAIERNE

-587 QLDGDGETLV
+587 QLDANGERLV
-597 GVEALLRWK
+597 GVEALLRWR

-618 IPLAETSGQIVAI
+618 IPLAETSGQIIAI
-631 GEWVLRTAVTQLK
+631 GEWVLRTAVAQLK
-644 AWMDAGVPPMVVAVN
+644 AWIDAGVAPMVVAVN
-659 LSAVQFRHPALPDT
+659 LSAVQFRHAGLPAVVT
-673 VLRALTDAGLP
+673 RALGDAGLP

-699 PAAAIS
+699 PAAATA
-705 MMDALHGLGVRLSLD
+705 MMDALHALGVRLSLD

-725 YSSLSHL
+725 FSSLNYL

-748 DIDTDPDDRAIVQA
+748 DIDTDPDDRAIVRA
-762 IIQMARAL
+762 VIQLARAL
-770 ELQTIA
+770 NLQTIA

-787 LRREG
+787 LRHEG
-792 CDMMQGYYFGRP
+792 CDMMQGYLFCRP
-804 MDAAGLEMWIAA
+804 MDAAALEMWIAG
-816 RENAAAAVAA
+816 REQAPPSNVVPMIAA

>member
-1 MQTDSPQCS
+1 
-10 SIVKKATLAGL
+10 
-21 IRASRASHPRQSA
+21 
-34 RMLSSGPHE
+34 MLSSGSFV
-43 RVMGGATGASEA
+43 RGRLGASGGASASA
-55 GGSVRPAAAR
+55 ALDVASAAPAAACR
-65 APVASSVR
+65 AP
-73 SARSLN
+73 ARALPPL
-79 AARLAAAAALACVSA
+79 AAALPALAALPGPARAAAAA
-94 ITFAATPRDADPAVA
+94 AAPAVA
-109 LPLWLFWL
+109 LPLWAFWL
-117 GAVTLLALAAA
+117 VAASLVGLAAG
-128 LLAQTVRTR
+128 LVAQTVRTR
-137 RSLMRERLANRLID
+137 RSLQRERLANRLID
-151 QSPQLVCVLDPNGA
+151 HSPQLVCVLDHHGA
-165 LRHMNGTGRQWLRVT
+165 LRHMNATGRQWLRVT
-180 HPEIAGRRFGEI
+180 QAEIAGRRFGEVRTLGLD
-192 ASLNVG
+192 AAQAEALQAAV
-198 EAQAAALQAAIAQA
+198 AQAAA
-212 VGGAAVTNELTL
+212 GATL
-224 VRPDHGTITLELSIR
+224 VHELALHRRDGGCLTLELSMR
-239 PIPRTR
+239 PIPRPGLR
-245 SAAPNLLVEGRDITM
+245 SRAIPPNLLLEGRDITL

-298 WDISG
+298 CDISG
-303 YGADE
+303 YSADE
-308 LQGQQTAA
+308 LQGQQTAV
-316 LGFGIGRR
+316 LGFGLGRR
-324 DVRRQV
+324 ETRRQV

-335 TSGHWQGEVRTSRK
+335 ASGHWQGEIRTSRK

-366 SGAVTHYIGILND
+366 AGAVTHYIGILND
-379 ITQFREVERN
+379 ITEFREVERN

-424 PFTLMFMDLDQFKNI
+424 PFALMFMDLDQFKNI

-452 AEVARRLQGSL
+452 AEVARRLHGSL

-481 PGADAAGSELVA
+481 PGADAAGAESVA
-493 TKLLE
+493 SKLLE

-540 YRAKHEGQA
+540 YRAKHEGKA
-549 TWRFF
+549 TWRLF

-587 QLDGDGETLV
+587 QLAADGETLV

-606 HPEFGMVSPAEF
+606 HPEFGFVSPAEF

-631 GEWVLRTAVTQLK
+631 GEWVLRTAVRQVK
-644 AWMDAGVPPMVVAVN
+644 AWMDAGVAPMVVAVN
-659 LSAVQFRHPALPDT
+659 LSAVQFRHPQLPD
-673 VLRALTDAGLP
+673 VVQRALADAGLP

-770 ELQTIA
+770 DLQTVA

-792 CDMMQGYYFGRP
+792 CGTMQGYLFCRP
-804 MDAAGLEMWIAA
+804 MDVAALEMWIAA
-816 RENAAAAVAA
+816 REQAAAALAAA

>member
-1 MQTDSPQCS
+1 M
-10 SIVKKATLAGL
+10 AGL
-21 IRASRASHPRQSA
+21 AA
-34 RMLSSGPHE
+34 
-43 RVMGGATGASEA
+43 
-55 GGSVRPAAAR
+55 PAWAAPSL
-65 APVASSVR
+65 APEPVVGMPPW
-73 SARSLN
+73 L
-79 AARLAAAAALACVSA
+79 
-94 ITFAATPRDADPAVA
+94 
-109 LPLWLFWL
+109 LWLTAL
-117 GAVTLLALAAA
+117 TLLGLGAA
-128 LLAQTVRTR
+128 LLAQTVRMR
-137 RSLMRERLANRLID
+137 RSLQRERLANRLID
-151 QSPQLVCVLDPNGA
+151 HSPQLICVLDPSGA

-180 HPEIAGRRFGEI
+180 HPQIAGRRLDQI
-192 ASLNVG
+192 AELG
-198 EAQAAALQAAIAQA
+198 IDAAQAAALQAVVAQA
-212 VGGAAVTNELTL
+212 VDGAVMAHEITL
-224 VRPDHGTITLELSIR
+224 HRTDGVPLTLELSVR
-239 PIPRTR
+239 AIPRAR
-245 SAAPNLLVEGRDITM
+245 DLPPNLLVEGRDITK
-260 RKAAEDKLHLAAAV
+260 RKSVEDKLQLAAAV

-298 WDISG
+298 CEISG

-330 RAALQ
+330 RTALQ
-335 TSGHWQGEVRTSRK
+335 TTGHWQGEVRTSRK

-366 SGAVTHYIGILND
+366 AGQVTHYIGILND

-424 PFTLMFMDLDQFKNI
+424 PFALMFMDLDQFKNI
-439 NDTLGHSVGDALL
+439 NDTHGHSVGDALL
-452 AEVARRLQGSL
+452 SEMARRLQGSL
-463 RECDTVARLG
+463 REVDTVARLG

-481 PGADAAGSELVA
+481 PGADAAGAELVA
-493 TKLLE
+493 GKLLE

-519 ATYPSD
+519 ACYPSD

-540 YRAKHEGQA
+540 YRAKHEGKA

-565 LQLESALRRALERNE
+565 LQLESALRRAIERHE

-587 QLDGDGETLV
+587 QLDANGERLV

-606 HPEFGMVSPAEF
+606 HPEFGFVSPAEF

-631 GEWVLRTAVTQLK
+631 GEWVLRTAVAQLK
-644 AWMDAGVPPMVVAVN
+644 SWFDAGMAPMVVAVN
-659 LSAVQFRHPALPDT
+659 LSAVQFRHPGLIAAVT
-673 VLRALTDAGLP
+673 RALADSGLP
-684 AQYLELELTESVTAN
+684 ARYLELELTESVTAN
-699 PAAAIS
+699 PAAATAV
-705 MMDALHGLGVRLSLD
+705 MDALHGLGVRLSLD

-725 YSSLSHL
+725 FSSLNYL

-748 DIDTDPDDRAIVQA
+748 DIDTDPDDRAIVRA
-762 IIQMARAL
+762 VIQLARAL
-770 ELQTIA
+770 NLQTIA

-787 LRREG
+787 LRHEG
-792 CDMMQGYYFGRP
+792 CDMMQGYRFCRP
-804 MDAAGLEMWIAA
+804 IDAAALETWIAA
-816 RENAAAAVAA
+816 RDQAPPSNVVPMIAA

>member
-1 MQTDSPQCS
+1 
-10 SIVKKATLAGL
+10 LGL
-21 IRASRASHPRQSA
+21 
-34 RMLSSGPHE
+34 G
-43 RVMGGATGASEA
+43 
-55 GGSVRPAAAR
+55 
-65 APVASSVR
+65 
-73 SARSLN
+73 
-79 AARLAAAAALACVSA
+79 
-94 ITFAATPRDADPAVA
+94 
-109 LPLWLFWL
+109 
-117 GAVTLLALAAA
+117 AA
-128 LLAQTVRTR
+128 LLVQTVRMR
-137 RSLMRERLANRLID
+137 RSLKRERLANRLID
-151 QSPQLVCVLDPNGA
+151 NSPHLVCVLDPAGA
-165 LRHMNGTGRQWLRVT
+165 VRHMNGTGRQWLRIT
-180 HPEIAGRRFGEI
+180 HPDLAGRRLDEI
-192 ASLNVG
+192 AQFGIDELQS
-198 EAQAAALQAAIAQA
+198 AALRSA
-212 VGGAAVTNELTL
+212 VATAVTGVAVTQELTVQRPDGAAL
-224 VRPDHGTITLELSIR
+224 TLELSIR
-239 PIPRTR
+239 AIPRPR
-245 SAAPNLLVEGRDITM
+245 GAAPNLLVEGRDITK
-260 RKAAEDKLHLAAAV
+260 RKSVEDKLHLAAAV

-298 WDISG
+298 CEISG
-303 YGADE
+303 YDLDE
-308 LQGQQTAA
+308 LQGQRTAA

-324 DVRRQV
+324 DIRRQV

-335 TSGHWQGEVRTSRK
+335 ASGHWQGEVRTSRK

-366 SGAVTHYIGILND
+366 QGAVTHYIGILND
-379 ITQFREVERN
+379 ITEFREVERN

-424 PFTLMFMDLDQFKNI
+424 PFALMFMDLDQFKNI
-439 NDTLGHSVGDALL
+439 NDTLGHSIGDALL
-452 AEVARRLQGSL
+452 SEVARRLQGSL
-463 RECDTVARLG
+463 RDLDTVARLG

-481 PGADAAGSELVA
+481 PGADAAGAELVA
-493 TKLLE
+493 GKLLE

-540 YRAKHEGQA
+540 YRAKHEGKA

-587 QLDGDGETLV
+587 QLDGNGEHLV

-631 GEWVLRTAVTQLK
+631 GEWVLRTAVAQLK
-644 AWMDAGVPPMVVAVN
+644 SWMDAGVPPMVVAVN
-659 LSAVQFRHPALPDT
+659 LSAVQFRHAGLPDVVT
-673 VLRALTDAGLP
+673 RALSDAGLS

-699 PAAAIS
+699 PSAAIA

-725 YSSLSHL
+725 YSSLSYL

-770 ELQTIA
+770 DLKTIA

-792 CDMMQGYYFGRP
+792 CDMMQGYRFCRP
-804 MDAAGLEMWIAA
+804 MDAAALEMWIAG
-816 RENAAAAVAA
+816 REAVSSANVVPMIAA

>member
-1 MQTDSPQCS
+1 
-10 SIVKKATLAGL
+10 VKKTTTTGF
-21 IRASRASHPRQSA
+21 IDASPPRVPRQSA
-34 RMLSSGPHE
+34 EMLFFGPSSS
-43 RVMGGATGASEA
+43 VTGGATGDQRPDAQA
-55 GGSVRPAAAR
+55 RPTAPGHARRLHVLLPAALVCATIG
-65 APVASSVR
+65 APAF
-73 SARSLN
+73 
-79 AARLAAAAALACVSA
+79 AAAAD
-94 ITFAATPRDADPAVA
+94 TPDPTVA

-117 GAVTLLALAAA
+117 VAVCLVSLGAGLF
-128 LLAQTVRTR
+128 AQTVRTR
-137 RSLMRERLANRLID
+137 RSLQRERLANRLID
-151 QSPQLVCVLDPNGA
+151 HSPQLVCVLDPNGA
-165 LRHMNGTGRQWLRVT
+165 MRHMNGTGRHWLRVT
-180 HPEIAGRRFGEI
+180 HPQIAGRRFDEI
-192 ASLNVG
+192 AELG
-198 EAQAAALQAAIAQA
+198 IAEPQALALRAVIAKA
-212 VGGAAVTNELTL
+212 VGGSVLTHELG
-224 VRPDHGTITLELSIR
+224 VKRPDGVALTLELSIR
-239 PIPRTR
+239 AIPRTGN
-245 SAAPNLLVEGRDITM
+245 AAPNLLVEGRDVTM

-298 WDISG
+298 CDISG

-308 LQGQQTAA
+308 LQGQRTAA

-324 DVRRQV
+324 EVRRQV

-358 AITQQRDA
+358 AVTQQRDA

-379 ITQFREVERN
+379 ITKFREVERN

-424 PFTLMFMDLDQFKNI
+424 PFALMFMDLDQFKNI

-452 AEVARRLQGSL
+452 GEVARRLQGSL
-463 RECDTVARLG
+463 REVDTVARLG

-481 PGADAAGSELVA
+481 PGADTPGAELVA
-493 TKLLE
+493 AKLLE

-519 ATYPSD
+519 AIYPSD

-540 YRAKHEGQA
+540 YRAKHEGKA

-580 LLLHYQP
+580 MLLHYQP
-587 QLDGDGETLV
+587 QLDADGEHLV
-597 GVEALLRWK
+597 GVEALLRWR

-618 IPLAETSGQIVAI
+618 IPLAEISGQIVAI
-631 GEWVLRTAVTQLK
+631 GEWVLRTAVAQLK
-644 AWMDAGVPPMVVAVN
+644 SWMDAGVPPMVIAVN
-659 LSAVQFRHPALPDT
+659 LSAVQFRHAGLPD
-673 VLRALTDAGLP
+673 VVMRALDDAGLP
-684 AQYLELELTESVTAN
+684 ARYLELELTESVTAN
-699 PAAAIS
+699 PAAAIA

-725 YSSLSHL
+725 YSSLSYL

-770 ELQTIA
+770 NLKTIA

-792 CDMMQGYYFGRP
+792 CDMMQGYRFCRP
-804 MDAAGLEMWIAA
+804 MDVAALEMWIAT
-816 RENAAAAVAA
+816 REPAPPSNVVPMIAA

>member
-1 MQTDSPQCS
+1 MQSF
-10 SIVKKATLAGL
+10 GL
-21 IRASRASHPRQSA
+21 QDRA
-34 RMLSSGPHE
+34 
-43 RVMGGATGASEA
+43 MGGASGEHRLGA
-55 GGSVRPAAAR
+55 
-65 APVASSVR
+65 ASRRVV
-73 SARSLN
+73 
-79 AARLAAAAALACVSA
+79 AALLACAAPA
-94 ITFAATPRDADPAVA
+94 IAAQTRHDPDPVVG

-117 GAVTLLALAAA
+117 GAATVLVLAGCLM
-128 LLAQTVRTR
+128 AQTVRTR

-151 QSPQLVCVLDPNGA
+151 HSPQLVCVLDSNGA
-165 LRHMNGTGRQWLRVT
+165 MRHMNHTGRQWLRVD
-180 HPEIAGRRFGEI
+180 HAEIAGRRFGEI
-192 ASLNVG
+192 GALGLS
-198 EAQAAALQAAIAQA
+198 EAQSDGLQAAVAQA
-212 VGGAAVTNELTL
+212 VAGAVVTQELTL
-224 VRPDHGTITLELSIR
+224 ARADGGSFTLELSIR
-239 PIPRTR
+239 PIPRHR
-245 SAAPNLLVEGRDITM
+245 KVPPNLLVEGRDITL

-282 VIADRDGRV
+282 VIADAQGRV

-298 WDISG
+298 CDISG
-303 YGADE
+303 YDVHE

-324 DVRRQV
+324 DMRRQV
-330 RAALQ
+330 RSALQ

-358 AITQQRDA
+358 AITRQRDA
-366 SGAVTHYIGILND
+366 AGTTTHYIGILND

-424 PFTLMFMDLDQFKNI
+424 PFALMFMDLDQFKNI

-452 AEVARRLQGSL
+452 AEVARRLQGTL

-481 PGADAAGSELVA
+481 PGADSPGAELVA
-493 TKLLE
+493 AKLLE

-540 YRAKHEGQA
+540 YRAKHEGKA

-587 QLDGDGETLV
+587 QLAADGQTLV
-597 GVEALLRWK
+597 GVEALLRWR

-631 GEWVLRTAVTQLK
+631 GEWVLRTAVRQLK
-644 AWMDAGVPPMVVAVN
+644 DWMDAGMAPMVVGVN
-659 LSAVQFRHPALPDT
+659 LSAVQFRHAGLPD
-673 VLRALTDAGLP
+673 VVSRALADAGLP

-705 MMDALHGLGVRLSLD
+705 MMDALHALGVRLSLD

-725 YSSLSHL
+725 YSSLSYL

-741 IDQSFVR
+741 VDQSFVR

-762 IIQMARAL
+762 IIQMARTL
-770 ELQTIA
+770 NLQTIA

-792 CDMMQGYYFGRP
+792 CDMVQGYRFCRP
-804 MDAAGLEMWIAA
+804 IDAAALEAWVAE
-816 RENAAAAVAA
+816 REAQASSKVRPLVAA

>member
-1 MQTDSPQCS
+1 
-10 SIVKKATLAGL
+10 
-21 IRASRASHPRQSA
+21 
-34 RMLSSGPHE
+34 MLSSGPSCPLA
-43 RVMGGATGASEA
+43 GGADGE
-55 GGSVRPAAAR
+55 RQAR
-65 APVASSVR
+65 ASAHLPFAASRVRALLAGVAVL
-73 SARSLN
+73 ACVG
-79 AARLAAAAALACVSA
+79 AAAAPMHNEPHPV
-94 ITFAATPRDADPAVA
+94 VA

-117 GAVTLLALAAA
+117 GATA
-128 LLAQTVRTR
+128 LLGLTGALFAQIFRTR
-137 RSLMRERLANRLID
+137 HSLQRERLANRLID

-165 LRHMNGTGRQWLRVT
+165 LRHMNSTGRQWLRVS
-180 HPEIAGRRFGEI
+180 HPEIAGRCFGEI
-192 ASLNVG
+192 GALAIGAVQSD
-198 EAQAAALQAAIAQA
+198 ALQAAIALA
-212 VGGAAVTNELTL
+212 VGGTVITHELTL
-224 VRPDHGTITLELSIR
+224 ARPEGCDLTLELSIR
-239 PIPRTR
+239 PIPRR
-245 SAAPNLLVEGRDITM
+245 RNVPPNLLVEGRDVTL

-298 WDISG
+298 CDISG
-303 YGADE
+303 YDASE

-330 RAALQ
+330 RTALL
-335 TSGHWQGEVRTSRK
+335 TSGQWQGEVRTSRK

-366 SGAVTHYIGILND
+366 SGATTHFIGILND

-424 PFTLMFMDLDQFKNI
+424 PFALMFMDLDQFKNI

-452 AEVARRLQGSL
+452 GEVARRLEGSL

-481 PGADAAGSELVA
+481 PGADTAGAELVA
-493 TKLLE
+493 AKLLE

-519 ATYPSD
+519 ANYPSD

-540 YRAKHEGQA
+540 YRAKHEGKA

-554 AAGMQQRSARQ
+554 AAGMQQRSARR
-565 LQLESALRRALERNE
+565 LQLESALRRALERQE

-587 QLDGDGETLV
+587 QLAADGISLV
-597 GVEALLRWK
+597 GVEALLRWR
-606 HPEFGMVSPAEF
+606 HPELGMVSPAEF

-644 AWMDAGVPPMVVAVN
+644 TWIDAGVSPMVVAVN
-659 LSAVQFRHPALPDT
+659 LSAVQFRHPALPD
-673 VLRALTDAGLP
+673 VVQRALTDAGLP
-684 AQYLELELTESVTAN
+684 AEYLELELTESVMAN

-705 MMDALHGLGVRLSLD
+705 MMDALHALGVRLSLD

-770 ELQTIA
+770 NLQTVA

-792 CDMMQGYYFGRP
+792 CDMVQGYRFCRP
-804 MDAAGLEMWIAA
+804 IDAAALQTWIAA
-816 RENAAAAVAA
+816 RESEQAIATASTSTLSPTPLVAA

>member
-1 MQTDSPQCS
+1 
-10 SIVKKATLAGL
+10 
-21 IRASRASHPRQSA
+21 
-34 RMLSSGPHE
+34 MLSSGP
-43 RVMGGATGASEA
+43 
-55 GGSVRPAAAR
+55 AAR
-65 APVASSVR
+65 AALVLLAAGAAP
-73 SARSLN
+73 AR
-79 AARLAAAAALACVSA
+79 AAAAPAAGGAVAGLPAWLSWLA
-94 ITFAATPRDADPAVA
+94 AVA
-109 LPLWLFWL
+109 L
-117 GAVTLLALAAA
+117 LALGG
-128 LLAQTVRTR
+128 LLVAQTLRLR
-137 RSLMRERLANRLID
+137 RSLLRERLAHQLID
-151 QSPQLVCVLDPNGA
+151 HSPHLVCVLDPMGA
-165 LRHMNGTGRQWLRVT
+165 VRHMNATGRQWLRVA
-180 HPEIAGRRFGEI
+180 HPELAGRRLGE
-192 ASLNVG
+192 V
-198 EAQAAALQAAIAQA
+198 EALALEAPQSDALQAAIAQA
-212 VGGAAVTNELTL
+212 AGGASCQHELT
-224 VRPDHGTITLELSIR
+224 VRREDGAYLTLDLSIR
-239 PIPRTR
+239 PIPRR
-245 SAAPNLLVEGRDITM
+245 GRRPPNLLVEGRDVTL
-260 RKAAEDKLHLAAAV
+260 RKAAEDKLDLAAEF

-282 VIADRDGRV
+282 VIADGDGRI

-298 WDISG
+298 CDISG
-303 YGADE
+303 YEARE

-324 DVRRQV
+324 DLRRQV

-335 TSGHWQGEVRTSRK
+335 ADGHWQGELRTSRK
-349 DGSLYTCWA
+349 DGSLYTCRA
-358 AITQQRDA
+358 ALTRKRDA
-366 SGAVTHYIGILND
+366 QGRTTHYIGVLTD
-379 ITQFREVERN
+379 ITEFREVERN

-424 PFTLMFMDLDQFKNI
+424 PFALMFMDLDQFKTI

-481 PGADAAGSELVA
+481 PGADAPGAESVA
-493 TKLLE
+493 AKLLD
-498 RLAEPC
+498 RLADPC
-504 MVQGHELSMTMSIGI
+504 MVQGHELSVTMSIGI

-540 YRAKHEGQA
+540 YRAKHEGKA

-565 LQLESALRRALERNE
+565 LQLESGLRRALERHE

-587 QLDGDGETLV
+587 QLAADGHAVV
-597 GVEALLRWK
+597 GVEALLRWR

-631 GEWVLRTAVTQLK
+631 GEWVMRTAVRQLRDWI
-644 AWMDAGVPPMVVAVN
+644 AAGMAPMVVAVN
-659 LSAVQFRHPALPDT
+659 VSAVQFRHPGLVEAVGRSLD
-673 VLRALTDAGLP
+673 DAGLP

-699 PAAAIS
+699 PAAAIAT
-705 MMDALHGLGVRLSLD
+705 MDALHALGVRLSLD

-725 YSSLSHL
+725 FSSLSYL
-732 KRFPLHTLK
+732 KRLPLHTLK

-762 IIQMARAL
+762 VIQMARAL
-770 ELQTIA
+770 DLQTIA

-781 DAQHQF
+781 EAQHQF

-792 CDMMQGYYFGRP
+792 CAMVQGYRFCRP
-804 MDAAGLEMWIAA
+804 LDAQALAAWVAA
-816 RENAAAAVAA
+816 REATELAAA

>member
-1 MQTDSPQCS
+1 MPGR
-10 SIVKKATLAGL
+10 VKKATAFGF
-21 IRASRASHPRQSA
+21 IPATPRADPGQSA
-34 RMLSSGPHE
+34 GMLSFGP
-43 RVMGGATGASEA
+43 RSSVMGGA
-55 GGSVRPAAAR
+55 GSAR
-65 APVASSVR
+65 ALTVSRPCAMLLGMAGAAPAFAVAP
-73 SARSLN
+73 
-79 AARLAAAAALACVSA
+79 
-94 ITFAATPRDADPAVA
+94 AATPDPTIA

-117 GAVTLLALAAA
+117 VIAGLLGLGAA
-128 LLAQTVRTR
+128 LFGQTIRTR
-137 RSLMRERLANRLID
+137 RSMQRERLANRLID
-151 QSPQLVCVLDPNGA
+151 RSPNLVCVLDPHGA
-165 LRHMNGTGRQWLRVT
+165 VRHMNGTGRQWLRVT
-180 HPEIAGRRFGEI
+180 HPDIAGRRLDEI
-192 ASLNVG
+192 ATLG
-198 EAQAAALQAAIAQA
+198 MTETQATALQAIVAQA
-212 VGGAAVTNELTL
+212 VGGAIVTHELTL
-224 VRPDHGTITLELSIR
+224 RRPDGASLTLELSIR
-239 PIPRTR
+239 AIPRTGD
-245 SAAPNLLVEGRDITM
+245 AKPNLLVEGRDVTK
-260 RKAAEDKLHLAAAV
+260 RKSVEDKLHLAAAV

-298 WDISG
+298 CDISG
-303 YGADE
+303 YSAHE
-308 LQGQQTAA
+308 LQGQHTAA
-316 LGFGIGRR
+316 LGFGIDRR

-335 TSGHWQGEVRTSRK
+335 TSGQWQGEVRTSRK
-349 DGSLYTCWA
+349 DGSLYICWA
-358 AITQQRDA
+358 AIKQQRDA
-366 SGAVTHYIGILND
+366 SGAVTHYIGILDD
-379 ITQFREVERN
+379 ITQAREVERN

-424 PFTLMFMDLDQFKNI
+424 PFALMFMDLDQFKNI
-439 NDTLGHSVGDALL
+439 NDTHGHSVGDALL
-452 AEVARRLQGSL
+452 GEMARRLQGSL
-463 RECDTVARLG
+463 REVDTVARLG

-481 PGADAAGSELVA
+481 PGADAAGAELVA
-493 TKLLE
+493 SKLLE

-540 YRAKHEGQA
+540 YRAKHEGKA

-565 LQLESALRRALERNE
+565 LQLESALRRAIERNE

-587 QLDGDGETLV
+587 QLDAAGEHLV
-597 GVEALLRWK
+597 GVEALLRWR

-618 IPLAETSGQIVAI
+618 IPLAETSGQIVSI

-644 AWMDAGVPPMVVAVN
+644 AWIDAGVAPMVVAVN
-659 LSAVQFRHPALPDT
+659 LSAVQFRHAGLPAVVT
-673 VLRALTDAGLP
+673 RALSDAGLP
-684 AQYLELELTESVTAN
+684 ARYLELELTESVTAN
-699 PAAAIS
+699 PAAATAT
-705 MMDALHGLGVRLSLD
+705 MNALHALGVRLSLD

-725 YSSLSHL
+725 FSSLNHL

-741 IDQSFVR
+741 IDQTFVR
-748 DIDTDPDDRAIVQA
+748 DIDTDPDDRAIVRA
-762 IIQMARAL
+762 IIQLARAL
-770 ELQTIA
+770 NLQTIA

-787 LRREG
+787 LRHEG
-792 CDMMQGYYFGRP
+792 CDMMQGYRFCRP
-804 MDAAGLEMWIAA
+804 MDAAALEMWIAT
-816 RENAAAAVAA
+816 REVASSAEAAPLISA